1 MPRRKEPHPLALQIG
16 TRIRALRA
24 EIPLT
29 MEKLAYESG
38 LQSKSS
44 LSNIENGWVLPTLET
59 LVILAQRLGVE
70 LVDLVTFPQN
80 SLRHRAIDATRTA
93 TVQELEL
100 MCSVH
105 EHISNS

>member
-16 TRIRALRA
+16 ARIRALRA

-59 LVILAQRLGVE
+59 LEILAHRLGVE
-70 LVDLVTFPQN
+70 LVDLMTFPRDD
-80 SLRHRAIDATRTA
+80 LRHRTIDATRTA
-93 TVQELEL
+93 SVQALEL
-100 MCSVH
+100 MCLVH
-105 EHISNS
+105 KRLSKR